1 VSQFNND
8 RKATELP
15 VTKGSACK
23 RGPEGLGGG
32 RGIGLP
38 FSTHSAAS
46 NTRASTA
53 LTVCYNNSKC
63 CSCTTSVEWMRRA
76 LEERRSAAMF
86 GDVGAYTP
94 PRGSGYWMTTR
105 ERHHLKTKS
114 TRNRMSTNVFI
125 YWRKSATKK
134 PQINKECNPIF
145 MHTCSTGQRTVCLVM
160 MGSLILARRYSFS
173 RSNMEEFCCC
183 TH

>member
-1 VSQFNND
+1 
-8 RKATELP
+8 
-15 VTKGSACK
+15 
-23 RGPEGLGGG
+23 
-32 RGIGLP
+32 
-38 FSTHSAAS
+38 
-46 NTRASTA
+46 
-53 LTVCYNNSKC
+53 
-63 CSCTTSVEWMRRA
+63 
-76 LEERRSAAMF
+76 MF

-145 MHTCSTGQRTVCLVM
+145 MHTLLYGAKNSVFGNDGVFDLGTKIFLQQVEHGRVLLLYTLMPLLRSDPLSLCLSLSHLVASHCTAVTYKTQNENIRVHHSTAGALVTFRSFHCRISCLWCGIRIHPSVHRK
-160 MGSLILARRYSFS
+160 S
-173 RSNMEEFCCC
+173 EC
-183 TH
+183 H